1 MNGEIRIVAFDVDG
15 TLIQHRDHQT
25 VWQLLNERWL
35 ASPELSRERFA
46 AYRDGRITYAEWV
59 DLDIGDWVL
68 RGVLRDDIEGVIH
81 SELAAAPGAEET
93 VAELHRRGYRVVVVS
108 GTLNVTIELLLAG
121 TVFHEVF
128 TNKIWFHPDGRIR
141 GWKATPFDV
150 AGKAVA
156 LKSLSRALGLTEAN
170 VAFVGDGWNDIT
182 ALSCAGLGI
191 AFHAQED
198 EVRNAAQ
205 VVLDDGPLTQLL
217 ELLPGVPR

>member
-1 MNGEIRIVAFDVDG
+1 MSDEIRIVAFDVDG
-15 TLIQHRDHQT
+15 TLIHHRDHQT
-25 VWQLLNERWL
+25 VWQLLNTRWL
-35 ASPELSRERFA
+35 ASPELSHDRFA

-59 DLDIGDWVL
+59 DLDIGDWVV
-68 RGVLRDDIEGVIH
+68 RGVLRDDIEAVIN

-108 GTLNVTIELLLAG
+108 GTLNLTIELLLAD

-191 AFHAQED
+191 AFHAKED

-217 ELLPGVPR
+217 ELLPGVRS